1 MIKNP
6 AVFYSTLQLQV
17 DLFLKYINN
26 VLEEIRDN
34 VYTKYLETIIDQN
47 LNNVNILYTSQ
58 KNFLRGFIHKFYS

>member
-26 VLEEIRDN
+26 VLEEIRDP

>member
-26 VLEEIRDN
+26 VLEEIRDT

-58 KNFLRGFIHKFYS
+58 KNF